1 MRRRP
6 RGPGPARV
14 VGAAAG
20 RWEAPHRGL
29 GAGDVGSAR
38 GPRERG
44 EPQRA
49 RPVGGRMRG
58 VPPGSLGAGRVLAAW
73 SDPLRRGPWEETVRD
88 IGKPRRAAGVSV
100 AAGRDEQ
107 LEV

>member
-1 MRRRP
+1 
-6 RGPGPARV
+6 
-14 VGAAAG
+14 
-20 RWEAPHRGL
+20 
-29 GAGDVGSAR
+29 
-38 GPRERG
+38 
-44 EPQRA
+44 
-49 RPVGGRMRG
+49 MRG